1 MATPITLR
9 ASCQPVFFALGSGKG
24 KTVARGKAVTTTRTR
39 SFPVRLWRRATLM
52 QRLGFVALAPTLI
65 TAVLLVTM
73 LTRHQLLTL
82 QAMGRS
88 TADAIATQTA
98 SISTE
103 PLRSLQRRELV
114 RIAQSTGALPNV
126 THVQIR
132 AADGEIL
139 ADVLD
144 HNGTHPEDSLT
155 MVRDVIDRDQ
165 PSQPALGSVLVE
177 VSLTEAI
184 AAQHSSLRNAIIA
197 LAISLFFAVVIG
209 WQAARWISA
218 PLRRL
223 ARAVHELGRGD
234 RGVAVEI
241 SDQTEIGELQRGFN
255 SAALALFD
263 MQRGME
269 REIEQAT
276 IQLAHKNSALEAAS
290 VAKARFLAAAS
301 HDLRQPLYALTL
313 FSSALAVDENDPVR
327 LDRIAHIQEC
337 VQALDHLFSEL
348 LDLSRLETGA
358 MQVEISEF
366 PLDNVFDEVS
376 RNFRMIAEQH
386 DLRLLVRTTRQW
398 VRSDRSM
405 LARIL
410 NNLVSNALRYTHE
423 GGVLVGARRGPGGTL
438 RVDVWDTGVGIE
450 AENQTRVF
458 DEFYRVE
465 QHADQER
472 DDGQRRGLGL
482 GLATVQ
488 RLAELLDIRVVLKSR
503 PGRGTLFS
511 FLLPLVATQQVL
523 EKRREQPVLDV
534 SGMRVLVID
543 DEPAILSGIRY
554 LLKSWGCDVAT
565 AEDRAQALEAVD
577 EWSMPPDLVISDL
590 RLRDGESGLD
600 VLAALDHHFE
610 GSTGHP
616 FPRLL
621 ITGETRSDRLREIMA
636 AKIPVLY
643 KPVSPEQLREAM
655 MAIWTSSRAEAA

>member
-1 MATPITLR
+1 MTQTR
-9 ASCQPVFFALGSGKG
+9 AS
-24 KTVARGKAVTTTRTR
+24 
-39 SFPVRLWRRATLM
+39 SFPVRLWWRASLM

-65 TAVLLVTM
+65 TAALLVTM
-73 LTRHQLLTL
+73 LTRHQLFTL
-82 QAMGRS
+82 QTMARS

-103 PLRSLQRRELV
+103 PLRNLQRRELV
-114 RIAQSTGALPNV
+114 RIAQSTGELPHV

-139 ADVLD
+139 ADF
-144 HNGTHPEDSLT
+144 HGHSENRPEDSLT
-155 MVRDVIDRDQ
+155 MVRDVIDRNQTWQ
-165 PSQPALGSVLVE
+165 PPLGSVLVE
-177 VSLTEAI
+177 VSLADAI
-184 AAQHSSLRNAIIA
+184 AAQRSSLRNAFIA
-197 LAISLFFAVVIG
+197 LTISLLIALVIG

-223 ARAVHELGRGD
+223 ARAVHQLGRGD
-234 RGVAVEI
+234 RQVEVEI
-241 SDQTEIGELQRGFN
+241 SDQTEIGELQHGFN
-255 SAALALFD
+255 SAAAALFD
-263 MQRGME
+263 LQRGME
-269 REIEQAT
+269 QEIEQAT
-276 IQLAHKNSALEAAS
+276 LELASKNAALEAAS

-313 FSSALAVDENDPVR
+313 FSSALAVEEHDPVR

-366 PLDNVFDEVS
+366 PLDQVFDEVS

-386 DLRLLVRTTRQW
+386 DLRLQVRTTHQW

-423 GGVLVGARRGPGGTL
+423 GGVLVGARRGPAGTL
-438 RVDVWDTGVGIE
+438 RIDVWDTGVGID

-465 QHADQER
+465 QHADMQR

-488 RLAELLDIRVVLKSR
+488 RLSELLDVHMVLKSR
-503 PGRGTLFS
+503 PHRGTMFS
-511 FLLPLVATQQVL
+511 FLLPVIPPQQIF
-523 EKRREQPVLDV
+523 EKRSEMPVLDV

-565 AEDRAQALEAVD
+565 AEDRAQALEVVT
-577 EWSMPPDLVISDL
+577 EWPAPPDIVISDL

-600 VLAALDHHFE
+600 VLAALDHFFKDR
-610 GSTGHP
+610 TDRP

-655 MAIWTSSRAEAA
+655 MAVWTSARAIA